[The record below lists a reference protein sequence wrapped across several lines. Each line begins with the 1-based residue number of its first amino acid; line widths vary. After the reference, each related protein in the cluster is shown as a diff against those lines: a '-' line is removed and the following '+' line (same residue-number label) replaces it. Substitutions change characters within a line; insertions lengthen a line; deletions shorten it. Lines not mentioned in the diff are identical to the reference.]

1 MIRINGKS
9 LNINKI
15 NEISIRGN
23 NNLIINDDIIN
34 LKDYT
39 NNYVVNIEVEGDVD
53 GNISTSGDVSIKGNC
68 KNIDTTGNVE
78 VSGDVNGDV
87 DTTGNINCYGD
98 INGNIDS
105 TGNVSLKRK

>member
-39 NNYVVNIEVEGDVD
+39 NNYVVNIEVEGDIY

-78 VSGDVNGDV
+78 VCGNVNGDV